1 MHQGRSLSTSTRRGK
16 SSAPT
21 AVGWVTAGLG
31 LLTPGAYW
39 VLIVVGMSRPYGMAS
54 TLQVMRTAR
63 LMEQSTEP
71 KCWRCEQS
79 ISATDAFSFAG
90 DHIVHLDCGRPRTVS
105 PEERALLFRHCFD
118 HSVAECATCVQS
130 YRQSELGSDLVNNR
144 VHLCPNCRADLTES
158 VRAHLYSCATLPEE
172 LRRSLHGAREAVGKL
187 IQRSASDPGDLLMR
201 EAETAVS
208 ALRDM
213 LRRFLADG

>member
-1 MHQGRSLSTSTRRGK
+1 
-16 SSAPT
+16 
-21 AVGWVTAGLG
+21 
-31 LLTPGAYW
+31 
-39 VLIVVGMSRPYGMAS
+39 MSRSYGMAS
-54 TLQVMRTAR
+54 ALQVTSTVTAS
-63 LMEQSTEP
+63 LMEQRAEP
-71 KCWRCEQS
+71 QCWRCKRS
-79 ISATDAFSFAG
+79 ISVNDAFSFEG

-118 HSVAECATCVQS
+118 HAVAECATCAKT

-144 VHLCPNCRADLTES
+144 VHLCPDCRADLTES